1 MKERIEID
9 QLRKSLYRSIE
20 ETETETETAREGEKQ
35 ANDQLSN

>member
-20 ETETETETAREGEKQ
+20 ETETETAREGEKQ